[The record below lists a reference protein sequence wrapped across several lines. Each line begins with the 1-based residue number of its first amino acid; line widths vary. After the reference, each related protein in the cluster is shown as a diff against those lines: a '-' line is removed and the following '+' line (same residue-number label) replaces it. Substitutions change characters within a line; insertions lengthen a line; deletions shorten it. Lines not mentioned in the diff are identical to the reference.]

1 MLPKFNN
8 PALLETALTHRSAL
22 NEPGS
27 GTTSQV
33 SNERF
38 EFLGDA
44 VLELAVTLFLFNKLP
59 EEPEGIL
66 TAYRSALVRTTTLAA
81 VAQELGL
88 GEKIYIS
95 RGEEDT
101 GGRSNES
108 LLADTMEA
116 VIGAIYLDKNF
127 EAAENFIKSHIV
139 SKFEEIKKNRL
150 YKDAKSLLQEIV
162 QAEGFSTPIYR
173 VVKAQGPDH
182 DKTFTIEV
190 IIDSKV
196 AAQGQGPSKQTAQQ
210 AAAKKALVE
219 FEKKD

>member
-1 MLPKFNN
+1 MLPTFNN
-8 PALLETALTHRSAL
+8 PDLLETALTHRSAL

-27 GTTSQV
+27 GTSSPV

-59 EEPEGIL
+59 DEPEGVL

-81 VAQELGL
+81 AAQELNL

-95 RGEEDT
+95 RGEEET

-127 EAAENFIKSHIV
+127 EAAQDFIRDQV
-139 SKFEEIKKNRL
+139 LSKFEEVKKNKL
-150 YKDAKSLLQEIV
+150 FKDPKSLLQETV
-162 QAEGFSTPIYR
+162 QAEGHSTPKYQVISA
-173 VVKAQGPDH
+173 VGPDH
-182 DKTFTIEV
+182 DKTFTVEV
-190 IIDSKV
+190 VVD
-196 AAQGQGPSKQTAQQ
+196 GQELARGRGPSKQAAQQ
-210 AAAKKALVE
+210 DAAAKALAE
-219 FEKKD
+219 FELS